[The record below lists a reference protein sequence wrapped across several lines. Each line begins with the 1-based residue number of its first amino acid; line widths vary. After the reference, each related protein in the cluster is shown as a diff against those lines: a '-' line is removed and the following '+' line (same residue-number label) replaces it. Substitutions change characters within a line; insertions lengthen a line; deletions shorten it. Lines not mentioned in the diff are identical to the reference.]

1 MGQMPDLLIV
11 EQLRLA
17 LSQAYSLMQ
26 WWASVSFG
34 LLAVAHFGKD
44 QLNRV
49 FVVILS
55 LLYAAFTLYTLVN
68 IGSFFREFG
77 GYRAD
82 LRVIAETGE
91 ISAGALAWITPTRMG
106 ALLIPSFAI
115 CTLGIFFG
123 VLFYLVYS
131 YRRERRSMDGN
142 TG

>member
-1 MGQMPDLLIV
+1 
-11 EQLRLA
+11 
-17 LSQAYSLMQ
+17 MQ

-34 LLAVAHFGKD
+34 LLAVAQFGRD

-49 FVVILS
+49 FIVVLA
-55 LLYAAFTLYTLVN
+55 LLYAAFTLYTAVN
-68 IGSFFREFG
+68 ITSFFREFD

-82 LRVIAETGE
+82 LRGIAETGE

-106 ALLIPSFAI
+106 ALLFPSFAT

-131 YRRERRSMDGN
+131 YRRGRRSMDGN
-142 TG
+142 TD